1 MSGPGNS
8 TRSSPAVRLLSAR
21 PRFRFAGWA
30 LSIGLALA
38 VIGFA
43 AAAQWKGSEARQD
56 YTSSAQQ
63 VLAAQV
69 VGLEGEQKT
78 LRDQLAAAERQV
90 QSFQS
95 ASAGS
100 QSAQAQLNQQLASA
114 RLAAGLTKVSGP
126 GVIIEISDSSRPV
139 PAGENP
145 ANYIV
150 LVDDLHD
157 IVTALWASGAEAI
170 TINGE
175 RLVST
180 SSIYGVGSSIL
191 VNTAFLSPTFRLE
204 AIGPNGLLD
213 RFLANP
219 AWLSSRVAHRIDA
232 FGLEF
237 ATQQAGS
244 LTLPAFSGQTAVV
257 GQGLILRV
265 NGELDPIAVNDLIN
279 ELRNAGAEAIAVDQV
294 RITARS
300 VCVLGAG
307 TLEIDGTRV
316 DRAFTIRAVGDP
328 DGLLTALQRP
338 GGIISQLKLFVNA
351 TIDATQSQN
360 VEIPATRQDLEP
372 KVAKTV
378 P

>member
-1 MSGPGNS
+1 MTGSRNPL
-8 TRSSPAVRLLSAR
+8 RPDPAVRLLTAR

-43 AAAQWKGSEARQD
+43 AAAQWKGSQARQQ

-69 VGLEGEQKT
+69 VGLEGEQKS
-78 LRDQLAAAERQV
+78 LRDQLAEAERQV
-90 QSFQS
+90 QTFQT

-100 QSAQAQLNQQLASA
+100 QSTLAGLNKQLALA

-126 GVIIEISDSSRPV
+126 GVVIEIADSNRPV

-145 ANYIV
+145 SNYIV

-204 AIGPNGLLD
+204 AIGPDGLLD

-219 AWLSSRVAHRIDA
+219 AWVSSRVAHRIDA

-244 LTLPAFSGQTAVV
+244 LTLPAFVGNTRFRWAVPE
-257 GQGLILRV
+257 G
-265 NGELDPIAVNDLIN
+265 
-279 ELRNAGAEAIAVDQV
+279 
-294 RITARS
+294 S
-300 VCVLGAG
+300 
-307 TLEIDGTRV
+307 
-316 DRAFTIRAVGDP
+316 
-328 DGLLTALQRP
+328 
-338 GGIISQLKLFVNA
+338 
-351 TIDATQSQN
+351 
-360 VEIPATRQDLEP
+360 
-372 KVAKTV
+372 
-378 P
+378 